1 MTVEKPNEQSLAMA
15 HAMAMDRS
23 RRRWRLFAIVSFLL
37 IAFWWSGYSSGMP
50 SDDEPYIAHVNIHGM
65 ITQNL
70 NQEKTLDRLAANE
83 NVKAVI
89 IHVDSPGGTMVG
101 GLSLYHAIQRIKSE
115 KPVVAVMG
123 STAASAG
130 YLISLATSYIFANE
144 ATATGSI
151 GVLIPLVDFSTLAER
166 LGIKANFITSGDLKT
181 AGLPLEK
188 MSEKSKDYLQ
198 SMVNDMEKIFVSYLT
213 KHRKVT
219 PKTLALVKDGR
230 AIIGNDAKE
239 LNLIDELGGIHEA
252 KNWLIENHKISK
264 EIPLIHRELE
274 QKKPLLE
281 QILGEAHIFSKKIV
295 SSLFVYGI

>member
-1 MTVEKPNEQSLAMA
+1 MVVENNQEHSLAMV

-37 IAFWWSGYSSGMP
+37 ILFWWSGYKSSNP
-50 SDDEPYIAHVNIHGM
+50 FDDAPYVAHVNVHGM

-70 NQEKTLDRLAANE
+70 NQEITLDKIAADE
-83 NVKAVI
+83 KVKAVI

-101 GLSLYHAIQRIKSE
+101 GLSLYQAIERVKKQ

-130 YLISLATSYIFANE
+130 YLISLAATHIFANE

-151 GVLIPLVDFSTLAER
+151 GVLLPLVDFSTLADR
-166 LGIKANFITSGDLKT
+166 IGVKANFITSGDLKT

-188 MSEKSKDYLQ
+188 LSEKSRTYLQ
-198 SMVNDMEKIFVSYLT
+198 NMVNDMETIFVSYLT
-213 KHRKVT
+213 KHRNVT
-219 PKTLALVKDGR
+219 PETLNLIKDGR
-230 AIIGNDAKE
+230 AIIGKDALS
-239 LNLIDELGGIHEA
+239 LNLIDDLGGIHEA
-252 KNWLIENHKISK
+252 QKWLEKNHSIPKNT
-264 EIPLIHRELE
+264 PLILKELE
-274 QKKPLLE
+274 VKKPILE
-281 QILGEAHIFSKKIV
+281 EILGEAHILTKKIV